1 MEKTKS
7 AAIMFESFSSSLLRP
22 KTQRQ
27 DSESESDSDEDI
39 DLLPE
44 YSKHAVK
51 CALFVS
57 GLHNMALLALLD
69 TLATDDVDT
78 INSLVS
84 N

>member
-1 MEKTKS
+1 MLIIS
-7 AAIMFESFSSSLLRP
+7 MYLNFRP

-27 DSESESDSDEDI
+27 DSESDDDSDNDLE
-39 DLLPE
+39 LLPE

-69 TLATDDVDT
+69 TDAANNVET
-78 INSLVS
+78 INTLVC
-84 N
+84 